1 MFVSSLIGL
10 SLVPIVITRHKNL
23 SVVLNS
29 VIDMDALWDTQGLLT
44 VRAPERSLL
53 PLPTSPF
60 RFNRITPFT
69 ILEGRFR
76 LAPGVA
82 RMYSGK
88 CLAVSL
94 FEVPN
99 IELSI

>member
-10 SLVPIVITRHKNL
+10 SLVHIVIARHKNL

-69 ILEGRFR
+69 IPGRTLSFGTR
-76 LAPGVA
+76 GCQNVLWEV
-82 RMYSGK
+82 SG
-88 CLAVSL
+88 C
-94 FEVPN
+94 
-99 IELSI
+99 